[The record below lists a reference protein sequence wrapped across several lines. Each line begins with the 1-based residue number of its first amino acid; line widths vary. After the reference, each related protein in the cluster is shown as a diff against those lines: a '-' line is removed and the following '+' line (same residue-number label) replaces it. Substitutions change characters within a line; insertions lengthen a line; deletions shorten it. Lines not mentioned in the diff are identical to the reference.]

1 LLSRGLLDNLLDKDG
16 NNAWQMREIAQEL
29 DAIEQTGGGR
39 TIGRMGV
46 LAGRKKRKSSAPTLE
61 TRASKFRVFS
71 F

>member
-29 DAIEQTGGGR
+29 DAIEQAGGGR
-39 TIGRMGV
+39 TIGRMGI
-46 LAGRKKRKSSAPTLE
+46 LAGRKKQVLRTYPGNKSIE
-61 TRASKFRVFS
+61 VQS